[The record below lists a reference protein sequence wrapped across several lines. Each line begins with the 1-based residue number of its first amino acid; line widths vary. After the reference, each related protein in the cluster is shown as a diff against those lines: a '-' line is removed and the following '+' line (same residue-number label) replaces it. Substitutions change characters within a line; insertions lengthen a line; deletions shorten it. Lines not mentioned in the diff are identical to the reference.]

1 MGLALLAVSAGMA
14 RGVAVVARHQVEAAA
29 DLAAL
34 AAASR
39 AAAGFGDGCAVAGR
53 IAAANGARLAACRLS
68 GPLAE
73 VTAEKTLTAGR
84 LGRYHVVARA
94 RADPAGQ
101 GLVDAVTGA
110 SALPEPS
117 SAR

>member
-1 MGLALLAVSAGMA
+1 MSVGVT

-34 AAASR
+34 AASGR
-39 AAAGFGDGCAVAGR
+39 TSAGFGDGCVVASR
-53 IAAANGARLAACRLS
+53 IAAANGARMAACRLT

-84 LGRYHVVARA
+84 LGRYRVAARA

-101 GLVDAVTGA
+101 RPVDAVTGA
-110 SALPEPS
+110 SAPPEPS